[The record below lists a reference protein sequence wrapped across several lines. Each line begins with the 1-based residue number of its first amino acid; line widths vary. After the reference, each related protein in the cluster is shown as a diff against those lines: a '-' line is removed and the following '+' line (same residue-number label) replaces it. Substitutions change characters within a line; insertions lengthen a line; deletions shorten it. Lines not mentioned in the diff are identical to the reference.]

1 MFELIK
7 TADGSST
14 LYVKELD
21 ETYHSRYGAEQESA
35 HVFIK
40 SGLNYYLSQKNKSAI
55 SILEV
60 GFGTGLN
67 ALLTLEEAKQNPRTI
82 FIYHTIE
89 TFPIQVEIVEKLNY
103 RADNSDILKLHASLW
118 NSEQTILEN
127 FIFCKHNLKLQEF
140 NIDKK
145 FDVIYYDA
153 FGPRAQAEMWTEETL
168 LHASSFLNPDGV
180 LVTYCAK
187 GEVKRIFK
195 NAGFVVQTL
204 KGPPGKREMI
214 RILNNLII

>member
-1 MFELIK
+1 MYELIK

-21 ETYHSRYGAEQESA
+21 ETYHSRHGAEQESI
-35 HVFIK
+35 HVFIIN
-40 SGLNYYLSQKNKSAI
+40 GLRYYLAQHLKNEI
-55 SILEV
+55 SILEI

-67 ALLTLEEAKQNPRTI
+67 ALLTLEEAKQNSRIT

-89 TFPIQVEIVEKLNY
+89 AFPIELEIAEKLNY

-118 NSEQTILEN
+118 DIEQIISEN
-127 FIFCKHNLKLQEF
+127 FIFCKHKLKLLEF
-140 NIDKK
+140 NLNKK

-153 FGPRAQAEMWTEETL
+153 FGPRAQAEMWTKETL
-168 LHASSFLNPDGV
+168 LHTSSFLKPNGV

-195 NAGFVVQTL
+195 KAGFVVQTL

-214 RILNNLII
+214 RIVNKSC

>member
-1 MFELIK
+1 MYELIK

-21 ETYHSRYGAEQESA
+21 ETYHSRHGAEQESV
-35 HVFIK
+35 HVFINN
-40 SGLNYYLSQKNKSAI
+40 GLRNYLSQHLENAI
-55 SILEV
+55 SILEI

-67 ALLTLEEAKQNPRTI
+67 AFLTLEEAKQNPRIT

-89 TFPIQVEIVEKLNY
+89 AFPIEVEIAQKLNY
-103 RADNSDILKLHASLW
+103 RADNSDLIKLHKGLW
-118 NSEQTILEN
+118 NKEQSVSEN

-140 NIDKK
+140 YIDKK

-153 FGPRAQAEMWTEETL
+153 FGPRAQAEMWTKETL
-168 LHASSFLNPDGV
+168 LHASSFLKPNGI

-187 GEVKRIFK
+187 GEVKRIYK

-214 RILNNLII
+214 RVVNKRC

>member
-1 MFELIK
+1 MPELIK

-21 ETYHSRYGAEQESA
+21 ETYHSRHGALQESM
-35 HVFIK
+35 HVFIEN
-40 SGLNYYLSQKNKSAI
+40 GLRYSLSHTNSDNI
-55 SILEV
+55 SILEI

-67 ALLTLEEAKQNPRTI
+67 ALLTLKEAKRNHQIKFT
-82 FIYHTIE
+82 YHTIE
-89 TFPIQVEIVEKLNY
+89 AYPIDIKLAEELNY
-103 RADNSDILKLHASLW
+103 NENKQDLILFHNCAW
-118 NSEQTILEN
+118 NSANHISDN
-127 FIFCKHNLKLQEF
+127 FVFCKHHLPFQNF
-140 NIDKK
+140 NTVEK

-153 FGPRAQAEMWTEETL
+153 FGPRAQAEMWTNETL
-168 LHASSFLNPDGV
+168 LKATSYLKNNGI

-195 NAGFVVQTL
+195 KAGFVVQTL

-214 RILNNLII
+214 RVLNNLMI